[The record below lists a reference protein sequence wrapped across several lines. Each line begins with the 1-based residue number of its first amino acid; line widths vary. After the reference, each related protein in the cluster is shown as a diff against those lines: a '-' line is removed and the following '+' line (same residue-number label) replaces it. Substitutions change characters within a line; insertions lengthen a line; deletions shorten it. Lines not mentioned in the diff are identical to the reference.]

1 MLRKISITIGF
12 WIVAILLVASVLVS
26 LNFSFSEA
34 LFVAVMFLPGAF
46 AVRFML
52 FKVSFLDRKNG
63 CLSATYVT
71 LGILLLETFLIIL
84 ANIYI
89 LKYRSAENSYYF
101 DFVSDLGDQ
110 MPAITIN
117 PFFIALIITV
127 LCIGDYYLEQKLK
140 RWLKNDNETIRF
152 NSNRTPVTLYLKDI
166 KYVESNDSETW
177 VYAADGEKYRNKTPI
192 SHWEGILGEDFVRI
206 HRSYIVNRNSVTSVD
221 NSTVSIG
228 EISLPVSRKY
238 KEALDWAKEY

>member
-1 MLRKISITIGF
+1 
-12 WIVAILLVASVLVS
+12 
-26 LNFSFSEA
+26 
-34 LFVAVMFLPGAF
+34 
-46 AVRFML
+46 
-52 FKVSFLDRKNG
+52 
-63 CLSATYVT
+63 
-71 LGILLLETFLIIL
+71 
-84 ANIYI
+84 
-89 LKYRSAENSYYF
+89 
-101 DFVSDLGDQ
+101 

-166 KYVESNDSETW
+166 IYVESNDSETW

-228 EISLPVSRKY
+228 EITLPVSRKY
-238 KEALDWAKEY
+238 KEALDWVKGY